1 MVGEVVGSGETS
13 NASTCG
19 STAVVSQITLTRKL
33 QPEFRTTRCRSS
45 ALRQSIF
52 SEDGNGTVE
61 AWISSLAQKQNE
73 EIESILDHVLEC
85 MNLVCDLFGE
95 IPSQMHESLVT
106 PRPWPLWRP
115 SLKPTLQCESPATP

>member
-1 MVGEVVGSGETS
+1 MW
-13 NASTCG
+13 
-19 STAVVSQITLTRKL
+19 LD
-33 QPEFRTTRCRSS
+33 CRSLADHLNAEAPARVQDKRLQIELS

-52 SEDGNGTVE
+52 SEDGNRTVE

-73 EIESILDHVLEC
+73 ENESILEC

-106 PRPWPLWRP
+106 PRPWPLWGP
-115 SLKPTLQCESPATP
+115 SLKPTLQCESRATP